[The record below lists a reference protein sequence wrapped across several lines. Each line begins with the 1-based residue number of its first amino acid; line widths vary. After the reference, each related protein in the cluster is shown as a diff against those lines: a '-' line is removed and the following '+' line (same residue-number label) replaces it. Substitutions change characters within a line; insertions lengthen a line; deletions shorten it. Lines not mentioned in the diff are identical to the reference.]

1 MRASEIDSEVTGVL
15 LAGGRSSRMGG
26 RDKALLDIAG
36 KPMLLHVLARLRPQV
51 GRIVI
56 NANGDPAR
64 LSGHCLP
71 VIEDSIEGY
80 AGPLAGLYAGIA
92 WARRETPEAR
102 FVASVPV
109 DTPFLPL
116 DLVARLKAALL
127 AKGAPCAI
135 AASDGER
142 HPVAGLW
149 RVDLADDLAAALQQ
163 NVRALHRFAEA
174 QRCAVAEF
182 SPVEIGGVARDP
194 FFNVNAPADLE
205 MARAVLAAKPKPE
218 TARG

>member
-1 MRASEIDSEVTGVL
+1 MRPSEIDSEVTGVL
-15 LAGGRSSRMGG
+15 LAGGRSARLGG
-26 RDKALLDIAG
+26 REKARLDIAG
-36 KPMLLHVLARLRPQV
+36 KPMLLHVLGRMRPQV

-64 LSGHCLP
+64 FSGHCLP
-71 VIEDSIEGY
+71 VVSDSVEGY
-80 AGPLAGLYAGIA
+80 AGPLAGLHAGME
-92 WARRETPEAR
+92 WARRETPEAH

-109 DTPFLPL
+109 DTPFVPL

-127 AKGAPCAI
+127 AKGVACAI
-135 AASDGER
+135 AASGGER

-149 RVDLADDLAAALQQ
+149 RVGLADDLAAALQQ
-163 NVRALHRFAEA
+163 NVRALHRFADA

-182 SPVEIGGVARDP
+182 APLDIGGAPIDP

-205 MARAVLAAKPKPE
+205 KARTLAAKSE
-218 TARG
+218 TARE

>member
-1 MRASEIDSEVTGVL
+1 MRTSEIDSEVTGVL

-26 RDKALLDIAG
+26 REKALLDIG
-36 KPMLLHVLARLRPQV
+36 GQSMLLHVLARLRPQV

-64 LSGHCLP
+64 FSGHCLP
-71 VIEDSIEGY
+71 VIADSIEGY
-80 AGPLAGLYAGIA
+80 AGPLAGLHAGIE
-92 WARRETPEAR
+92 WARTETPDAK
-102 FVASVPV
+102 FIASVPI
-109 DTPFLPL
+109 DCPFLPL
-116 DLVARLKAALL
+116 DLVSRLKAALI

-149 RVDLADDLAAALQQ
+149 RVDLAEALADSLKR
-163 NVRALHRFAEA
+163 NVRALHRFADSHG
-174 QRCAVAEF
+174 CAVADF
-182 SPVEIGGVARDP
+182 GPVEIAGTHIDP

-205 MARAVLAAKPKPE
+205 KARALFSTE
-218 TARG
+218 HARG